1 MLGQPHKRSHG
12 WTPWLSFP
20 ELTIDPISDM
30 TRTQLLN
37 HKPLDSKLSLTF
49 RENRE
54 IAPIV
59 KSSLRKDELETFL
72 YWFNRVIRILL
83 VIADIMFLQSTN
95 AITSE
100 DSKLPCRVWL
110 FGCTLQCEYYDII
123 IFNMNKRLSGCL
135 IPSRIRERRSGN
147 ILTGATRIN
156 LVTPFYLHQAQ
167 RYPLSWDQ
175 APNHWRCCQGALL
188 LSCWWQVLVR

>member
-59 KSSLRKDELETFL
+59 KSSL
-72 YWFNRVIRILL
+72 
-83 VIADIMFLQSTN
+83 
-95 AITSE
+95 
-100 DSKLPCRVWL
+100 
-110 FGCTLQCEYYDII
+110 
-123 IFNMNKRLSGCL
+123 
-135 IPSRIRERRSGN
+135 
-147 ILTGATRIN
+147 
-156 LVTPFYLHQAQ
+156 Q
-167 RYPLSWDQ
+167 R
-175 APNHWRCCQGALL
+175 
-188 LSCWWQVLVR
+188 